1 MDTNRLVDDIIVA
14 RYVKTGA
21 MPSADDLSRAILDK
35 PTTTP
40 AQRVYRLRKG
50 LMVLTG
56 GIIASLSDFSGL
68 SPAYIMGAADRPSLD
83 DELIKIIRH
92 KK

>member
-14 RYVKTGA
+14 RYVKTGE
-21 MPSADDLSRAILDK
+21 MPSADELSRAILNK

-50 LMVLTG
+50 LMVLTS

-68 SPAYIMGAADRPSLD
+68 SPAYFMDAADRPSFD
-83 DELIKIIRH
+83 NELLRMIRT